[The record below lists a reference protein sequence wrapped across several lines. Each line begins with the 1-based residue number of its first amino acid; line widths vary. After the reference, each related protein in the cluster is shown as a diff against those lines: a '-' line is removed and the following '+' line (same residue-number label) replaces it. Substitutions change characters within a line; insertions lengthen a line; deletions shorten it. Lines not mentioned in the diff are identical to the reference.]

1 MGEYDRAQ
9 LSILATSCFT
19 SYQKNVRKKKDI
31 SFPIL
36 YLDRSLKVITK
47 FYIYTENQ
55 TTHHPSS
62 DNYRYHLKDFSLS
75 YRQTKKKFGESE
87 SIYQEA
93 LKKPGCNHQLKFQ
106 ENTPRN
112 QVSIQ

>member
-1 MGEYDRAQ
+1 MGEYDGAR
-9 LSILATSCFT
+9 LSILVSNFLLHELSEKCE
-19 SYQKNVRKKKDI
+19 KKKDI
-31 SFPIL
+31 GFPIL

-62 DNYRYHLKDFSLS
+62 DNYRYHLKDVSLS

-87 SIYQEA
+87 RIYQEA
-93 LKKPGCNHQLKFQ
+93 LKKPGCNH
-106 ENTPRN
+106 
-112 QVSIQ
+112 

>member
-19 SYQKNVRKKKDI
+19 SYQKNV
-31 SFPIL
+31 IL

-62 DNYRYHLKDFSLS
+62 DNYRYHLKDVSLS